1 MNINELRKKN
11 NLSQD
16 EFANLFHVSRQTVSS
31 WENGKSYPDVEM
43 LIKISQHFGI
53 SVDDLVKN
61 ETHLT
66 TSNKSKTKSRLWLI
80 ALPIFVLICVIAVG
94 IWNKHNSQSVNFSM
108 KDDKTYRSND
118 MAQTSLTVAKGYF
131 TVPKAGKLE
140 VKVNATTDNGN
151 LHLTIVD
158 NNNHHYYQI
167 DGDDLK
173 DSQKLYFKSGD
184 YCIRITA
191 DAYTEK
197 VVSLDYNIKVNS

>member
-1 MNINELRKKN
+1 
-11 NLSQD
+11 
-16 EFANLFHVSRQTVSS
+16 
-31 WENGKSYPDVEM
+31 M

-61 ETHLT
+61 EMQLT
-66 TSNKSKTKSRLWLI
+66 TNNKSKTNSRLWLI

-94 IWNKHNSQSVNFSM
+94 RNKHNSQSVNFSM
-108 KDDKTYRSND
+108 KDDKTYKSND
-118 MAQTSLTVAKGYF
+118 AAQTSLTVAKGYF

-158 NNNHHYYQI
+158 NNHHHYYQI

-173 DSQKLYFKSGD
+173 DSQKLYFKSGT
-184 YCIRITA
+184 IVFA
-191 DAYTEK
+191 LQPMYTEK
-197 VVSLDYNIKVNS
+197 LLVWITILKLIVSDLFEKAHEIFHCFIYRLYL

>member
-16 EFANLFHVSRQTVSS
+16 GFANLFHVSRQTVSS

-61 ETHLT
+61 EMQLT
-66 TSNKSKTKSRLWLI
+66 TNNKSKTNSRLWLI

-108 KDDKTYRSND
+108 KDDKTYKSND
-118 MAQTSLTVAKGYF
+118 AAQTSLTVAKGYF
-131 TVPKAGKLE
+131 TVTKAGKLE

-158 NNNHHYYQI
+158 NNHHHYYQI
-167 DGDDLK
+167 DGDD
-173 DSQKLYFKSGD
+173 
-184 YCIRITA
+184 
-191 DAYTEK
+191 
-197 VVSLDYNIKVNS
+197 

>member
-1 MNINELRKKN
+1 
-11 NLSQD
+11 
-16 EFANLFHVSRQTVSS
+16 
-31 WENGKSYPDVEM
+31 M

-61 ETHLT
+61 EMQLT
-66 TSNKSKTKSRLWLI
+66 TNNKSKTNSRLWLI

-94 IWNKHNSQSVNFSM
+94 ICNKHNSQSVNFSM
-108 KDDKTYRSND
+108 KDDKTYKSNNA
-118 MAQTSLTVAKGYF
+118 AQTSMTVAKGYF

-158 NNNHHYYQI
+158 NNHHHYYQI